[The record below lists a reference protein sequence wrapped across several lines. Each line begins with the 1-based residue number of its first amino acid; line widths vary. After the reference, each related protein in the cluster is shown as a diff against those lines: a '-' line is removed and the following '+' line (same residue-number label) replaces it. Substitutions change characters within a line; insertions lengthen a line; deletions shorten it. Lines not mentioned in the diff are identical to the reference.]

1 MPAKSQLETDVFA
14 EIVVAEEAP
23 VDTHVDVPDLLVDG
37 LLADHDILDL
47 FVGDLRG
54 LDELALA
61 HLLDDDDDVVVVQDH
76 LVVADVEID
85 DPAQDLC

>member
-1 MPAKSQLETDVFA
+1 MPAESQLETDVFA

-37 LLADHDILDL
+37 LLADHDVLDL

-61 HLLDDDDDVVVVQDH
+61 HLLDDDDLVVVQDH

-85 DPAQDLC
+85 DPVQDLC

>member
-1 MPAKSQLETDVFA
+1 MPAESQLETDVFA
-14 EIVVAEEAP
+14 EIVVAEEAL

-37 LLADHDILDL
+37 LLADHDVLDL
-47 FVGDLRG
+47 FVGELRG

-61 HLLDDDDDVVVVQDH
+61 HLLDDDDLVVVQDH

-85 DPAQDLC
+85 DPVQDLC